1 MNNNETKKLIS
12 LILNSV
18 GLAMGV
24 AVLVLNI
31 LGNIEN
37 DTSIRLLSLG
47 VIAYGLHLLQNKTN

>member
-1 MNNNETKKLIS
+1 MNNNEMKKLIS
-12 LILNSV
+12 LILSGI
-18 GLAMGV
+18 GLAMGI

-47 VIAYGLHLLQNKTN
+47 VIAYGLYLLQDKN